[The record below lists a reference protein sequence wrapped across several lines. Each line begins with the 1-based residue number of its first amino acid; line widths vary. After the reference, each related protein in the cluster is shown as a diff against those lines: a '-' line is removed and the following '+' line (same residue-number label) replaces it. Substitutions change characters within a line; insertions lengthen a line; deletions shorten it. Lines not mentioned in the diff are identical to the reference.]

1 MMPDVKYA
9 GGLMEMLRI
18 GDHLAERGIAVSPH
32 NPTGPVSHAASLHV
46 CAALRECDMLEV
58 QFDES
63 PLFDALCGDTL
74 SQVRN
79 GAASVPSGAGLGVSL
94 DRDVLEAHAVQPSRV
109 WRCE

>member
-9 GGLMEMLRI
+9 GGLREMLRI
-18 GDHLAERGIAVSPH
+18 AEYLAERGVDVSPH

-63 PLFDALCGDTL
+63 PLFDALCGQAMSRIEDGVAML
-74 SQVRN
+74 
-79 GAASVPSGAGLGVSL
+79 PSGTGLGMAL
-94 DRDVLEAHAVQPSRV
+94 DRDLLHTHAAEPARV
-109 WRCE
+109 WR